1 MGLVHFNSVLPYKLV
16 NILTEISFC
25 YADDKNINDYRG
37 RIMNR
42 RDKRSRHLAAISLA
56 IMGVGFLASIPF
68 QESIIGKLLMGG
80 FEAGLVGGLA
90 DWFAVTALFRHPM
103 GIPIPHTALLPKNR
117 EKVTQALINMLE
129 NDWLTK
135 ESIMDKFKQIHILD
149 KIFETVEKELHSESV
164 KKNIQSFSLEIA
176 NKVDVGKFAPSIERE
191 IKDYLFTADVSVL
204 LQKASSHVLTKQ
216 YDEAAFNYI
225 LEETEKWASKEE
237 AKMVLGK
244 LGKQAIETTQAD
256 GLLKFAIQSFSNMIT
271 EEKIGNMLQSFILKR
286 MNNLKQSDNRY
297 RHMILEKVRKELG
310 SIDEREMLMLEI
322 QSWKNKM
329 VEELEISNQIKEALL
344 KFKER
349 AISFIEKESFVDDY
363 VIPVVNKFI
372 NEIKNDPEK
381 VAGIERWLHT
391 KLAGLIERNH
401 SKIGKLVRENLD
413 KLDTETLIDM
423 MENNIGK
430 DLQWIRVNGA
440 VCGFLIGIGL
450 TIFKLLV
457 M

>member
-1 MGLVHFNSVLPYKLV
+1 MEK
-16 NILTEISFC
+16 
-25 YADDKNINDYRG
+25 
-37 RIMNR
+37 

-56 IMGVGFLASIPF
+56 IMGAGFLAMMPF
-68 QESIIGKLLMGG
+68 QDSLIGKLLMGG

-117 EKVTQALINMLE
+117 DKVTRALINMLE

-164 KKNIQSFSLEIA
+164 KQSIQSFSLDVV
-176 NKVDVGKFAPSIERE
+176 NKIDVERFAPNIEQE
-191 IKDYLFTADVSVL
+191 IKGFLLSADTSDF
-204 LQKASSHVLTKQ
+204 LQKASSHVLSKE
-216 YDEAAFNYI
+216 YEAAAFNYVLI
-225 LEETEKWASKEE
+225 ETEKWASQDE

-244 LGKQAIETTQAD
+244 LGKQAIDTTEAD

-271 EEKIGNMLQSFILKR
+271 EEKVGNILQSFILKR
-286 MNNLKQSDNRY
+286 MKNLQQEDNRY
-297 RHMILEKVRKELG
+297 RHMILEKIRKELG
-310 SIDEREMLMLEI
+310 NINEREALMSEI
-322 QSWKNKM
+322 QNWKNKM
-329 VEELEISNQIKEALL
+329 VEDMDLTGQIRGVLAKSKDRVIA
-344 KFKER
+344 
-349 AISFIEKESFVDDY
+349 FIEADSFVDDT
-363 VIPVVNKFI
+363 VTPVVKRFI
-372 NEIKNDPEK
+372 HEIKEDESK
-381 VAGIERWLHT
+381 VAAIESWLHA
-391 KLAGLIERNH
+391 KIAGLIERNH

-450 TIFKLLV
+450 TIFKLVV

>member
-1 MGLVHFNSVLPYKLV
+1 
-16 NILTEISFC
+16 
-25 YADDKNINDYRG
+25 
-37 RIMNR
+37 MNK

-56 IMGVGFLASIPF
+56 IMGAGFIAMIPF
-68 QESIIGKLLMGG
+68 QDSLIGKLLMGG

-90 DWFAVTALFRHPM
+90 DWFAVTALFRHPL

-117 EKVTQALINMLE
+117 DKVTRALINMLE

-149 KIFETVEKELHSESV
+149 KIFETVEKELHSNSV
-164 KKNIQSFSLEIA
+164 KKSIQSFSLDIVR
-176 NKVDVGKFAPSIERE
+176 KIDVERFAPAIEQE
-191 IKDYLFTADVSVL
+191 IKGFLLSADTSVL
-204 LQKASSHVLTKQ
+204 LQKVSSHVLAKE
-216 YDEAAFNYI
+216 YDEAAFNYV
-225 LEETEKWASKEE
+225 LTETEKWAAKDE
-237 AKMVLGK
+237 AKLVLGK

-286 MNNLKQSDNRY
+286 MNNLKKSDNQY

-310 SIDEREMLMLEI
+310 GISEREVLMLEI

-329 VEELEISNQIKEALL
+329 VEDMDLSGQIKDVLA
-344 KFKER
+344 KAKER
-349 AISFIEKESFVDDY
+349 AIEFIEKDSFADDS
-363 VIPVVNKFI
+363 VIPIVKKFI
-372 NEIKNDPEK
+372 LEIKQDDEK
-381 VAGIERWLHT
+381 VTAIESWLHA
-391 KLAGLIERNH
+391 KIAGLIERNH

-450 TIFKLLV
+450 TVFKLVV

>member
-1 MGLVHFNSVLPYKLV
+1 MEK
-16 NILTEISFC
+16 
-25 YADDKNINDYRG
+25 
-37 RIMNR
+37 

-56 IMGVGFLASIPF
+56 IMGAGFLATMPF
-68 QESIIGKLLMGG
+68 QDSLFGKLLMGG

-117 EKVTQALINMLE
+117 DKVTRALINMLE

-164 KKNIQSFSLEIA
+164 KLSIQSFSL
-176 NKVDVGKFAPSIERE
+176 DVVKKIDVERFAPTIEQE
-191 IKDYLFTADVSVL
+191 IKDFLLSADTSDI
-204 LQKASSHVLTKQ
+204 LQKASRHVLSKE
-216 YDEAAFNYI
+216 YEAAAFNYV
-225 LEETEKWASKEE
+225 LKETEKWASQDE

-244 LGKQAIETTQAD
+244 LGKQAIDTTEAD

-271 EEKIGNMLQSFILKR
+271 EEKVGNILQSFILKR
-286 MNNLKQSDNRY
+286 MNNLQQEDNRY

-310 SIDEREMLMLEI
+310 SINEREVLMSDI
-322 QSWKNKM
+322 QAWKNKM
-329 VEELEISNQIKEALL
+329 VEDMDLTGQIRGVLAKSKDRVIA
-344 KFKER
+344 
-349 AISFIEKESFVDDY
+349 FIEADSFVDDT
-363 VIPVVNKFI
+363 VTPVVKRFI
-372 NEIKNDPEK
+372 QEIKEDEGK
-381 VAGIERWLHT
+381 VAAIESWLHA
-391 KLAGLIERNH
+391 KIAGLIERNH

-423 MENNIGK
+423 MENNVGK

-450 TIFKLLV
+450 TIFKLIVL
-457 M
+457 

>member
-1 MGLVHFNSVLPYKLV
+1 MEK
-16 NILTEISFC
+16 
-25 YADDKNINDYRG
+25 
-37 RIMNR
+37 

-56 IMGVGFLASIPF
+56 IMGVGFLAMIPF
-68 QESIIGKLLMGG
+68 QDSLIGKLLMGG

-117 EKVTQALINMLE
+117 DKVTRALINMLE

-135 ESIMDKFKQIHILD
+135 ESIMEKFKQIHILD

-164 KKNIQSFSLEIA
+164 KNSIQAFSL
-176 NKVDVGKFAPSIERE
+176 DVVKKIDVERFAPTIEQE
-191 IKDYLFTADVSVL
+191 IKGFLLSADASAF
-204 LQKASSHVLTKQ
+204 LQKASSHILSKE
-216 YDEAAFNYI
+216 YDSAAFDYV
-225 LEETEKWASKEE
+225 LQETEKWASQPE

-244 LGKQAIETTQAD
+244 LGKQAIDTTEAD

-271 EEKIGNMLQSFILKR
+271 EEKVGNILQSFILKR
-286 MNNLKQSDNRY
+286 MKNLQQDDNRY
-297 RHMILEKVRKELG
+297 RHMILDKIRKELG
-310 SIDEREMLMLEI
+310 NLNDREALMAEI
-322 QSWKNKM
+322 QTWKNKM
-329 VEELEISNQIKEALL
+329 VEEMDLTRQIKDVLSKA
-344 KFKER
+344 KDR
-349 AISFIEKESFVDDY
+349 GIAFIEKDSFVDDT
-363 VIPVVNKFI
+363 VTPVVKKFI
-372 NEIKNDPEK
+372 EEIKADNEK
-381 VAGIERWLHT
+381 VTAIESWIHA
-391 KLAGLIERNH
+391 KIAGLIERNH

-423 MENNIGK
+423 MENNVGK

>member
-1 MGLVHFNSVLPYKLV
+1 
-16 NILTEISFC
+16 
-25 YADDKNINDYRG
+25 
-37 RIMNR
+37 MNK

-56 IMGVGFLASIPF
+56 IMGAGFIATIPF
-68 QESIIGKLLMGG
+68 QDSLIGKLLMGG

-90 DWFAVTALFRHPM
+90 DWFAVTALFRHPL

-117 EKVTQALINMLE
+117 DKVTRALINMLE

-149 KIFETVEKELHSESV
+149 KIFETVEKELHSNSV
-164 KKNIQSFSLEIA
+164 KKSIQSFSLDIA
-176 NKVDVGKFAPSIERE
+176 RKIDVVRFAPAIEQE
-191 IKDYLFTADVSVL
+191 IKGFLLSADTSVF
-204 LQKASSHVLTKQ
+204 LQKASSHVLAKE
-216 YDEAAFNYI
+216 YDEAAFNYV
-225 LEETEKWASKEE
+225 LTETEKWAAKDE
-237 AKMVLGK
+237 AKLVLGK

-286 MNNLKQSDNRY
+286 MNNLKKNDNQY

-310 SIDEREMLMLEI
+310 GISEREVLMLEI

-329 VEELEISNQIKEALL
+329 VDDMDLSGQIKDVLA
-344 KFKER
+344 KGKDR
-349 AISFIEKESFVDDY
+349 AIEFIEKDSFVDDS
-363 VIPVVNKFI
+363 VIPIVKKFI
-372 NEIKNDPEK
+372 NEIKQDDEK
-381 VAGIERWLHT
+381 VAAIESWLHA
-391 KLAGLIERNH
+391 KIAGLIERNH

-450 TIFKLLV
+450 TVFKLVV

>member
-1 MGLVHFNSVLPYKLV
+1 MEK
-16 NILTEISFC
+16 
-25 YADDKNINDYRG
+25 
-37 RIMNR
+37 

-56 IMGVGFLASIPF
+56 IMGAGFLATMPF
-68 QESIIGKLLMGG
+68 QDSLIGKLLMGG

-117 EKVTQALINMLE
+117 DKVTRALINMLE

-164 KKNIQSFSLEIA
+164 KKSIQSFSL
-176 NKVDVGKFAPSIERE
+176 DVVKKIDVERFAPSIEQE
-191 IKDYLFTADVSVL
+191 IKGFLLSADTSDI
-204 LQKASSHVLTKQ
+204 LQKASNHVLSKE
-216 YDEAAFNYI
+216 YEAAAFNYV
-225 LEETEKWASKEE
+225 LKETEKWASQDE

-244 LGKQAIETTQAD
+244 LGKQAIDTTEAD

-271 EEKIGNMLQSFILKR
+271 EEKVGNILQSFILKR
-286 MNNLKQSDNRY
+286 MKNLQQEDNRY

-310 SIDEREMLMLEI
+310 SVNEREALMSEI
-322 QSWKNKM
+322 QAWKNKM
-329 VEELEISNQIKEALL
+329 VEDMDLTGQIRGVLAKSKNRVIA
-344 KFKER
+344 
-349 AISFIEKESFVDDY
+349 FIETDSFVDDT
-363 VIPVVNKFI
+363 VTPIVKRFI
-372 NEIKNDPEK
+372 DEIKEDDGK
-381 VAGIERWLHT
+381 VSAIESWLHA
-391 KLAGLIERNH
+391 KIAGLIERNH

-450 TIFKLLV
+450 TIFKLVV

>member
-1 MGLVHFNSVLPYKLV
+1 MEKS
-16 NILTEISFC
+16 
-25 YADDKNINDYRG
+25 
-37 RIMNR
+37 
-42 RDKRSRHLAAISLA
+42 DKRSRHLAAISLA
-56 IMGVGFLASIPF
+56 IMGVGFLAMIPF
-68 QESIIGKLLMGG
+68 QDSLIGKLLMGG

-117 EKVTQALINMLE
+117 DKVTRALINMLE

-135 ESIMDKFKQIHILD
+135 ESIMEKFKQIHILD

-164 KKNIQSFSLEIA
+164 KNSIQAFSL
-176 NKVDVGKFAPSIERE
+176 DVVKKIDVERFAPAIEQE
-191 IKDYLFTADVSVL
+191 IKGFLLSADSSEF
-204 LQKASSHVLTKQ
+204 LQKASSHILAKE
-216 YDEAAFNYI
+216 YDSAAFDYV
-225 LEETEKWASKEE
+225 LQETEKWASQPE

-244 LGKQAIETTQAD
+244 LGKQAIDTTEAD

-271 EEKIGNMLQSFILKR
+271 EEKVGNILQSFILKR
-286 MNNLKQSDNRY
+286 MKNLQQDENRY
-297 RHMILEKVRKELG
+297 RHMILDKIRKELG
-310 SIDEREMLMLEI
+310 NLNEREALMSEI
-322 QSWKNKM
+322 QTWKNKM
-329 VEELEISNQIKEALL
+329 VEEMDLTRQIKDVLVKA
-344 KFKER
+344 KDR
-349 AISFIEKESFVDDY
+349 GIAFIEKDSFVDDT
-363 VIPVVNKFI
+363 VTPVVKKFI
-372 NEIKNDPEK
+372 EEIKADDKK
-381 VAGIERWLHT
+381 VTAIESWLHA
-391 KLAGLIERNH
+391 KIAGLIERNH

-423 MENNIGK
+423 MENNVGK

>member
-1 MGLVHFNSVLPYKLV
+1 
-16 NILTEISFC
+16 
-25 YADDKNINDYRG
+25 
-37 RIMNR
+37 MNK

-56 IMGVGFLASIPF
+56 IMGAGFIATIPF
-68 QESIIGKLLMGG
+68 QDSLIGKLLMGG

-90 DWFAVTALFRHPM
+90 DWFAVTALFRHPL

-117 EKVTQALINMLE
+117 DKVTRALINMLE

-164 KKNIQSFSLEIA
+164 KKSIQSFSLEVIR
-176 NKVDVGKFAPSIERE
+176 KVEVEKFAPSIEQE
-191 IKDYLFTADVSVL
+191 IKGFLLSADTSVF
-204 LQKASSHVLTKQ
+204 LQKASSHVLAKE
-216 YDEAAFNYI
+216 YDEAAFNYV
-225 LEETEKWASKEE
+225 LTETEKWAAKDE

-286 MNNLKQSDNRY
+286 MNNLKKSDNQY

-310 SIDEREMLMLEI
+310 GISEREALMLEI

-329 VEELEISNQIKEALL
+329 VDDMDLSGQIKGVLA
-344 KFKER
+344 KAKDR
-349 AISFIEKESFVDDY
+349 AIEFIEKDSFVDDS
-363 VIPVVNKFI
+363 VIPIVKKFI
-372 NEIKNDPEK
+372 NEIKQDDEK
-381 VAGIERWLHT
+381 VAAIESWLHA
-391 KLAGLIERNH
+391 KIAGLIERNH

-450 TIFKLLV
+450 TIFKLVV

>member
-1 MGLVHFNSVLPYKLV
+1 
-16 NILTEISFC
+16 
-25 YADDKNINDYRG
+25 
-37 RIMNR
+37 MNR

-56 IMGVGFLASIPF
+56 IMGVGFLATIPF
-68 QESIIGKLLMGG
+68 QDSLIGKLMMGG

-117 EKVTQALINMLE
+117 EKVTRALINMLE

-164 KKNIQSFSLEIA
+164 KKSIQTFSLEAARKIE
-176 NKVDVGKFAPSIERE
+176 VEKFAPAIEQE
-191 IKDYLFTADVSVL
+191 IKGFLLKAEVSTL
-204 LQKASSHVLTKQ
+204 LQKASLHVLEKQ
-216 YDEAAFNYI
+216 YDEAAFNYV
-225 LEETEKWASKEE
+225 LAETEKWASKEE
-237 AKMVLGK
+237 AKIVLGK

-286 MNNLKQSDNRY
+286 MNNLKQNDNRY

-310 SIDEREMLMLEI
+310 SIDEREALMLEI
-322 QSWKNKM
+322 QGWKNKM
-329 VEELEISNQIKEALL
+329 VDELNLSGQIKDVLA
-344 KFKER
+344 KSKDR
-349 AISFIEKESFVDDY
+349 AIAYIEQDTFVDDH
-363 VIPVVNKFI
+363 VIPVVTKFI
-372 NEIKNDPEK
+372 SEIKADPEK
-381 VAGIERWLHT
+381 VAGLENWLHA

-450 TIFKLLV
+450 TIFKLIAI
-457 M
+457 

>member
-1 MGLVHFNSVLPYKLV
+1 MEK
-16 NILTEISFC
+16 
-25 YADDKNINDYRG
+25 
-37 RIMNR
+37 

-56 IMGVGFLASIPF
+56 IMGAGFLAMMPF
-68 QESIIGKLLMGG
+68 QDSLIGKLLMGG

-117 EKVTQALINMLE
+117 DKVTRALINMLE

-164 KKNIQSFSLEIA
+164 KQSIQSFSL
-176 NKVDVGKFAPSIERE
+176 DVVKKIDVERFSPTIEQE
-191 IKDYLFTADVSVL
+191 IKGFLLSADTSDL
-204 LQKASSHVLTKQ
+204 LQKASSHVLSKE
-216 YDEAAFNYI
+216 YEAAAFNYVLI
-225 LEETEKWASKEE
+225 ETEKWASQDE

-244 LGKQAIETTQAD
+244 LGKQAIDTTEAD

-271 EEKIGNMLQSFILKR
+271 EEKVGNILQSFILKR
-286 MNNLKQSDNRY
+286 MKNLQQEDNRY
-297 RHMILEKVRKELG
+297 RHMILEKIRKELAN
-310 SIDEREMLMLEI
+310 INEREALMSEI
-322 QSWKNKM
+322 QAWKNKM
-329 VEELEISNQIKEALL
+329 VEDMDLTGQIRGVLAKSKDRVIA
-344 KFKER
+344 
-349 AISFIEKESFVDDY
+349 FIEADSFVDDT
-363 VIPVVNKFI
+363 VTPVVKRFI
-372 NEIKNDPEK
+372 QEIKEDEGK
-381 VAGIERWLHT
+381 VAAIESWLHA
-391 KLAGLIERNH
+391 KIAGLIERNH

-423 MENNIGK
+423 MENNVGK

-450 TIFKLLV
+450 TIFKLIVL
-457 M
+457 

>member
-1 MGLVHFNSVLPYKLV
+1 
-16 NILTEISFC
+16 
-25 YADDKNINDYRG
+25 
-37 RIMNR
+37 MNK

-56 IMGVGFLASIPF
+56 IMGAGFIATIPF
-68 QESIIGKLLMGG
+68 QDSLIGKLLMGG

-90 DWFAVTALFRHPM
+90 DWFAVTALFRHPL

-117 EKVTQALINMLE
+117 DKVTRALINMLE

-149 KIFETVEKELHSESV
+149 KIFETVEKELHSNSV
-164 KKNIQSFSLEIA
+164 KKSIQSFSLDIA
-176 NKVDVGKFAPSIERE
+176 RKIDVVRFAPAIEQE
-191 IKDYLFTADVSVL
+191 IKGFLLSADTSVF
-204 LQKASSHVLTKQ
+204 LQKASSHVLAKE
-216 YDEAAFNYI
+216 YDEAAFNYV
-225 LEETEKWASKEE
+225 LTETEKWAAKDE
-237 AKMVLGK
+237 AKLVLGQ

-286 MNNLKQSDNRY
+286 MNNLKKTDNQY

-310 SIDEREMLMLEI
+310 GISEREVLMLEI

-329 VEELEISNQIKEALL
+329 VDDMDLSGQIKDVLEKA
-344 KFKER
+344 KHR
-349 AISFIEKESFVDDY
+349 AIEFIEKDSFVDDS
-363 VIPVVNKFI
+363 VIPIVKKFI
-372 NEIKNDPEK
+372 DEIKQDDEK
-381 VAGIERWLHT
+381 VAAIESWLHA
-391 KLAGLIERNH
+391 KIAGLIERNH

-450 TIFKLLV
+450 TVFKLVV

>member
-1 MGLVHFNSVLPYKLV
+1 
-16 NILTEISFC
+16 
-25 YADDKNINDYRG
+25 
-37 RIMNR
+37 MNK

-56 IMGVGFLASIPF
+56 IMGAGFIATIPF
-68 QESIIGKLLMGG
+68 QDSLIGKLLMGG

-90 DWFAVTALFRHPM
+90 DWFAVTALFRHPL

-117 EKVTQALINMLE
+117 DKVTRALINMLE

-149 KIFETVEKELHSESV
+149 KIFETVEKELHSNSV
-164 KKNIQSFSLEIA
+164 KKSIQSFSLDIA
-176 NKVDVGKFAPSIERE
+176 RKIDVVRFAPAIEQE
-191 IKDYLFTADVSVL
+191 IKGFLLSADTSVF
-204 LQKASSHVLTKQ
+204 LQKASSHVLAKE
-216 YDEAAFNYI
+216 YDEAAFNYV
-225 LEETEKWASKEE
+225 LTETEKWAAKDE
-237 AKMVLGK
+237 AKLVLGK

-286 MNNLKQSDNRY
+286 MNNLKKSDNQY

-310 SIDEREMLMLEI
+310 GISEREVLMLEI

-329 VEELEISNQIKEALL
+329 VDDMDLSGQIKDVLA
-344 KFKER
+344 KAKDR
-349 AISFIEKESFVDDY
+349 AIEFIEKDSFVDDS
-363 VIPVVNKFI
+363 VIPIVKKFI
-372 NEIKNDPEK
+372 NEIKQDDEK
-381 VAGIERWLHT
+381 VAAIESWLHA
-391 KLAGLIERNH
+391 KIAGLIERNH

-450 TIFKLLV
+450 TIFKLVV

>member
-1 MGLVHFNSVLPYKLV
+1 MEK
-16 NILTEISFC
+16 
-25 YADDKNINDYRG
+25 
-37 RIMNR
+37 

-56 IMGVGFLASIPF
+56 IMGAGFLAMMPF
-68 QESIIGKLLMGG
+68 QDSLIGKLLMGG

-117 EKVTQALINMLE
+117 DKVTRALINMLE

-164 KKNIQSFSLEIA
+164 KKSIQAFSL
-176 NKVDVGKFAPSIERE
+176 DVVKKIDVERFAPTIEQE
-191 IKDYLFTADVSVL
+191 IKGFLLSADTSDI
-204 LQKASSHVLTKQ
+204 LQKASSHVLSKE
-216 YDEAAFNYI
+216 YEAAAFNYV
-225 LEETEKWASKEE
+225 LKETEKWASQDE

-244 LGKQAIETTQAD
+244 LGKQAIDTTEAD

-271 EEKIGNMLQSFILKR
+271 EEKVGNILQSFILKR
-286 MNNLKQSDNRY
+286 MKNLQQEDNRY
-297 RHMILEKVRKELG
+297 RHMILEKIRKELG
-310 SIDEREMLMLEI
+310 SINERETLMSEI
-322 QSWKNKM
+322 QAWKNKM
-329 VEELEISNQIKEALL
+329 VEDMDLTGQIRGVLAKSKDRVIA
-344 KFKER
+344 
-349 AISFIEKESFVDDY
+349 FIEADSFVDDT
-363 VIPVVNKFI
+363 VTPVVKRFI
-372 NEIKNDPEK
+372 QEIKEDEGK
-381 VAGIERWLHT
+381 VAAIESWLHA
-391 KLAGLIERNH
+391 KIAGLIERNH

-423 MENNIGK
+423 MENNVGK

-450 TIFKLLV
+450 TIFKLIVL
-457 M
+457 

>member
-1 MGLVHFNSVLPYKLV
+1 MEK
-16 NILTEISFC
+16 
-25 YADDKNINDYRG
+25 
-37 RIMNR
+37 

-56 IMGVGFLASIPF
+56 IMGVGFLAMIPF
-68 QESIIGKLLMGG
+68 QDSLIGKLLMGG

-117 EKVTQALINMLE
+117 DKVTRALINMLE

-135 ESIMDKFKQIHILD
+135 ESIMEKFKQIHILD

-164 KKNIQSFSLEIA
+164 KNSIQAFSL
-176 NKVDVGKFAPSIERE
+176 DVVKKIDVERFAPAIEQE
-191 IKDYLFTADVSVL
+191 IKGFLLSADSSEF
-204 LQKASSHVLTKQ
+204 LQKASSHILAKE
-216 YDEAAFNYI
+216 YDSAAFDYV
-225 LEETEKWASKEE
+225 LQETEKWASQPE

-244 LGKQAIETTQAD
+244 LGKQAIDTTEAD

-271 EEKIGNMLQSFILKR
+271 EEKVGNILQSFILKR
-286 MNNLKQSDNRY
+286 MKNLQQDENRY
-297 RHMILEKVRKELG
+297 RHMILDKIRKELG
-310 SIDEREMLMLEI
+310 NLNEREALMSEI
-322 QSWKNKM
+322 QTWKNKM
-329 VEELEISNQIKEALL
+329 VEEMDLTRQIKDVLA
-344 KFKER
+344 KAKDR
-349 AISFIEKESFVDDY
+349 GIAFIEKDSFVDDT
-363 VIPVVNKFI
+363 VTPVVKKFI
-372 NEIKNDPEK
+372 EEIKADDKK
-381 VAGIERWLHT
+381 VTAIESWLHA
-391 KLAGLIERNH
+391 KIAGLIERNH

-423 MENNIGK
+423 MENNVGK

>member
-1 MGLVHFNSVLPYKLV
+1 MEK
-16 NILTEISFC
+16 
-25 YADDKNINDYRG
+25 
-37 RIMNR
+37 

-56 IMGVGFLASIPF
+56 IMGAGFLAMMPF
-68 QESIIGKLLMGG
+68 QDSLIGKLLMGG

-117 EKVTQALINMLE
+117 DKVTRALINMLE

-164 KKNIQSFSLEIA
+164 KQSIQSFSL
-176 NKVDVGKFAPSIERE
+176 DVVKKIDVERFAPTIEQE
-191 IKDYLFTADVSVL
+191 IKGFLLSADTSDL
-204 LQKASSHVLTKQ
+204 LQKASSHVLSKE
-216 YDEAAFNYI
+216 YEAAAFNYVLI
-225 LEETEKWASKEE
+225 ETEKWASQDE

-244 LGKQAIETTQAD
+244 LGKQAIDTTEAD

-271 EEKIGNMLQSFILKR
+271 EEKVGNILQSFIFKR
-286 MNNLKQSDNRY
+286 MKNLQQEDNRY
-297 RHMILEKVRKELG
+297 RHMILEKIRKELAN
-310 SIDEREMLMLEI
+310 INEREALMSEI
-322 QSWKNKM
+322 QAWKNKM
-329 VEELEISNQIKEALL
+329 VEDMDLTGQIRGVLAKSKDRVIA
-344 KFKER
+344 
-349 AISFIEKESFVDDY
+349 FIEADSFVDDT
-363 VIPVVNKFI
+363 VTPVVKRFI
-372 NEIKNDPEK
+372 QEIKEDEGK
-381 VAGIERWLHT
+381 VAAIESWLHA
-391 KLAGLIERNH
+391 KIAGLIERNH

-423 MENNIGK
+423 MENNVGK

-450 TIFKLLV
+450 TIFKLIVL
-457 M
+457 

>member
-1 MGLVHFNSVLPYKLV
+1 MEK
-16 NILTEISFC
+16 
-25 YADDKNINDYRG
+25 
-37 RIMNR
+37 

-56 IMGVGFLASIPF
+56 IMGAGFLATIPF
-68 QESIIGKLLMGG
+68 QDSLIGKLLMGG

-117 EKVTQALINMLE
+117 DKVTRALINMLE

-164 KKNIQSFSLEIA
+164 KLSIQSFSL
-176 NKVDVGKFAPSIERE
+176 DVVKKIDVERFAPSIEQE
-191 IKDYLFTADVSVL
+191 IKGFLLAADTSDI
-204 LQKASSHVLTKQ
+204 LQKASSHVLSKE
-216 YDEAAFNYI
+216 YEAAAFNYV
-225 LEETEKWASKEE
+225 LKETEKWASHDE

-244 LGKQAIETTQAD
+244 LGKQAIDTTEAD

-271 EEKIGNMLQSFILKR
+271 EEKVGNILQSFILKR
-286 MNNLKQSDNRY
+286 MKNLQQEDNRY

-310 SIDEREMLMLEI
+310 SINEREALMSEI
-322 QSWKNKM
+322 QAWKNKM
-329 VEELEISNQIKEALL
+329 VEDMDLTGQIRGVLVKSKDRVIA
-344 KFKER
+344 
-349 AISFIEKESFVDDY
+349 FIEADSFVDDT
-363 VIPVVNKFI
+363 VTPVVKRFI
-372 NEIKNDPEK
+372 QEIKEDEGK
-381 VAGIERWLHT
+381 VAAIESWLHA
-391 KLAGLIERNH
+391 KIAGLIERNH

-423 MENNIGK
+423 MENNVGK

-450 TIFKLLV
+450 TIFKFIVL
-457 M
+457 

>member
-1 MGLVHFNSVLPYKLV
+1 MEK
-16 NILTEISFC
+16 
-25 YADDKNINDYRG
+25 
-37 RIMNR
+37 

-56 IMGVGFLASIPF
+56 IMGVGFLAMIPF
-68 QESIIGKLLMGG
+68 QDSLIGKLLMGG

-117 EKVTQALINMLE
+117 DKVTRALINMLE

-135 ESIMDKFKQIHILD
+135 ESIMEKFKQIHILD

-164 KKNIQSFSLEIA
+164 KNSIQAFSLNVVKKI
-176 NKVDVGKFAPSIERE
+176 DVERFAPAIEQE
-191 IKDYLFTADVSVL
+191 IKGFLLSADSSEF
-204 LQKASSHVLTKQ
+204 LQKASSHILAKE
-216 YDEAAFNYI
+216 YDSAAFDYV
-225 LEETEKWASKEE
+225 LQETEKWASQPE

-244 LGKQAIETTQAD
+244 LGKQAIDTTEAD

-271 EEKIGNMLQSFILKR
+271 EEKVGNILQSFILKR
-286 MNNLKQSDNRY
+286 MKNLQQDENRY
-297 RHMILEKVRKELG
+297 RHMILDKIRKELG
-310 SIDEREMLMLEI
+310 NLNEREALMAEI
-322 QSWKNKM
+322 QTWKNKM
-329 VEELEISNQIKEALL
+329 VEEMDLTRQIKDVLA
-344 KFKER
+344 KAKDR
-349 AISFIEKESFVDDY
+349 GIAFIEKDSFVDDT
-363 VIPVVNKFI
+363 VTPVVKKFI
-372 NEIKNDPEK
+372 EEIKADDKK
-381 VAGIERWLHT
+381 VTAIESWLHA
-391 KLAGLIERNH
+391 KIAGLIERNH

-423 MENNIGK
+423 MENNVGK

>member
-1 MGLVHFNSVLPYKLV
+1 MEK
-16 NILTEISFC
+16 
-25 YADDKNINDYRG
+25 
-37 RIMNR
+37 

-56 IMGVGFLASIPF
+56 IMGVGFLAMIPF
-68 QESIIGKLLMGG
+68 QDSLIGKLLMGG

-117 EKVTQALINMLE
+117 DKVTRALINMLE

-135 ESIMDKFKQIHILD
+135 ESIMEKFKQIHILD

-164 KKNIQSFSLEIA
+164 KNSIQAFSL
-176 NKVDVGKFAPSIERE
+176 DVVKKIDVERFAPAIEQE
-191 IKDYLFTADVSVL
+191 IKGFLLSADSSEF
-204 LQKASSHVLTKQ
+204 LQKASGHILAKE
-216 YDEAAFNYI
+216 YDSAAFDYV
-225 LEETEKWASKEE
+225 LQETEKWASQPE

-244 LGKQAIETTQAD
+244 LGKQAIDTTEAD

-271 EEKIGNMLQSFILKR
+271 EEKVGNILQSFILKR
-286 MNNLKQSDNRY
+286 MKNLQQDENRY
-297 RHMILEKVRKELG
+297 RHMILDKIRKELG
-310 SIDEREMLMLEI
+310 NLNEREALMSEI
-322 QSWKNKM
+322 QTWKNKM
-329 VEELEISNQIKEALL
+329 VEEMDLTRQIKDVLA
-344 KFKER
+344 KAKDR
-349 AISFIEKESFVDDY
+349 GIAFIEKDSFVDDT
-363 VIPVVNKFI
+363 VTPVVKKFI
-372 NEIKNDPEK
+372 EEIKADDKK
-381 VAGIERWLHT
+381 VTAIESWLHA
-391 KLAGLIERNH
+391 KIAGLIERNH

-423 MENNIGK
+423 MENNVGK

>member
-1 MGLVHFNSVLPYKLV
+1 MEK
-16 NILTEISFC
+16 
-25 YADDKNINDYRG
+25 
-37 RIMNR
+37 

-56 IMGVGFLASIPF
+56 IMGAGFLAMIPF
-68 QESIIGKLLMGG
+68 QDSLIGKLLMGG

-117 EKVTQALINMLE
+117 DKVTRALINMLE

-135 ESIMDKFKQIHILD
+135 ESIMEKFKQIHILD

-164 KKNIQSFSLEIA
+164 KNSIQAFSL
-176 NKVDVGKFAPSIERE
+176 DVVRKIDVERFAPAIEQE
-191 IKDYLFTADVSVL
+191 IKGFLLSADSSEV
-204 LQKASSHVLTKQ
+204 LQKASSHVLEKE
-216 YDEAAFNYI
+216 YEAAAFNYM
-225 LEETEKWASKEE
+225 LKETEKWASQDE

-244 LGKQAIETTQAD
+244 LGKQAIDTTEAD

-271 EEKIGNMLQSFILKR
+271 EEKVGNILQSFILKR
-286 MNNLKQSDNRY
+286 MKNLQQEDNRY
-297 RHMILEKVRKELG
+297 RHMILDKVRKELG
-310 SIDEREMLMLEI
+310 SMNEREALMTEI
-322 QSWKNKM
+322 QTWKNKM
-329 VEELEISNQIKEALL
+329 VEEMDLTGQIRGVLAKS
-344 KFKER
+344 KER
-349 AISFIEKESFVDDY
+349 ALAFIEKDNFVDET
-363 VIPVVNKFI
+363 VTPIVKRFI
-372 NEIKNDPEK
+372 IEIKEDEEK
-381 VAGIERWLHT
+381 VKAIESWLHA
-391 KLAGLIERNH
+391 KIAGLIERNH

-423 MENNIGK
+423 MENNVGK

>member
-1 MGLVHFNSVLPYKLV
+1 MEK
-16 NILTEISFC
+16 
-25 YADDKNINDYRG
+25 
-37 RIMNR
+37 

-56 IMGVGFLASIPF
+56 IMGAGFLAMMPF
-68 QESIIGKLLMGG
+68 QDSLMGKLLMGG

-117 EKVTQALINMLE
+117 DKVTRALINMLE

-135 ESIMDKFKQIHILD
+135 ESIMGKFKQIHILD

-164 KKNIQSFSLEIA
+164 KRSIQSFTL
-176 NKVDVGKFAPSIERE
+176 DVMKKIDVERFAPTIEQE
-191 IKDYLFTADVSVL
+191 IKGFLLSADSSDF
-204 LQKASSHVLTKQ
+204 LQKASSHVLAKE
-216 YDEAAFNYI
+216 YDAAAFNYMI
-225 LEETEKWASKEE
+225 KETEKWASQDE

-244 LGKQAIETTQAD
+244 LGKQAIDTTEAD

-271 EEKIGNMLQSFILKR
+271 EEKVGNILQSFILKR
-286 MNNLKQSDNRY
+286 MKNLQQEDNRY
-297 RHMILEKVRKELG
+297 RHMILEKIRKELG
-310 SIDEREMLMLEI
+310 NINEREALMSEI
-322 QSWKNKM
+322 QNWKNKM
-329 VEELEISNQIKEALL
+329 VEDMDLTGQIRGVLAKSKDRVIA
-344 KFKER
+344 
-349 AISFIEKESFVDDY
+349 FIEADSFVDDT
-363 VIPVVNKFI
+363 VTPVVKRFI
-372 NEIKNDPEK
+372 HEIKEDESK
-381 VAGIERWLHT
+381 VAAIESWLHA
-391 KLAGLIERNH
+391 KIAGLIERNH

-450 TIFKLLV
+450 TIFKLVVL
-457 M
+457 

>member
-1 MGLVHFNSVLPYKLV
+1 
-16 NILTEISFC
+16 
-25 YADDKNINDYRG
+25 
-37 RIMNR
+37 MNK

-56 IMGVGFLASIPF
+56 IMGAGFIATIPF
-68 QESIIGKLLMGG
+68 QDSLIGKLLMGG

-90 DWFAVTALFRHPM
+90 DWFAVTALFRHPL

-117 EKVTQALINMLE
+117 DKVTRALINMLE

-149 KIFETVEKELHSESV
+149 KIFKTVEKELHSNSV
-164 KKNIQSFSLEIA
+164 KKSIQSFSLDIA
-176 NKVDVGKFAPSIERE
+176 RKIDVVRFAPAIEQE
-191 IKDYLFTADVSVL
+191 IKGFLFSADTSVF
-204 LQKASSHVLTKQ
+204 LQKASSHVLAKE
-216 YDEAAFNYI
+216 YDEAAFNYV
-225 LEETEKWASKEE
+225 LTETEKWAAKDE
-237 AKMVLGK
+237 AKLVLGK

-286 MNNLKQSDNRY
+286 MNNLKKSDNQY

-310 SIDEREMLMLEI
+310 GISEREVLMLEI

-329 VEELEISNQIKEALL
+329 VDDMDLSGQIKDVLA
-344 KFKER
+344 KAKDR
-349 AISFIEKESFVDDY
+349 AIEFIEKDSFVDDS
-363 VIPVVNKFI
+363 VIPIVKKFI
-372 NEIKNDPEK
+372 DEIKQDDEK
-381 VAGIERWLHT
+381 VAAIESWLHA
-391 KLAGLIERNH
+391 KIAGLIERNH

-450 TIFKLLV
+450 TVFKLVV

>member
-1 MGLVHFNSVLPYKLV
+1 
-16 NILTEISFC
+16 
-25 YADDKNINDYRG
+25 
-37 RIMNR
+37 MNR

-56 IMGVGFLASIPF
+56 IMGTGFIAMIPF
-68 QESIIGKLLMGG
+68 QESLIGKLLMGG

-90 DWFAVTALFRHPM
+90 DWFAVTALFRHPL

-117 EKVTQALINMLE
+117 DKMTGALINMLE

-149 KIFETVEKELHSESV
+149 KIFETVEKELHSDYV
-164 KKNIQSFSLEIA
+164 KKSIQSFCLEIVR
-176 NKVDVGKFAPSIERE
+176 KIEVEKYAPSIEQE
-191 IKDYLFTADVSVL
+191 IKSFLLSADASVL
-204 LQKASSHVLTKQ
+204 MQKASSHVLAKE
-216 YDEAAFNYI
+216 YDEAAFDYV
-225 LEETEKWASKEE
+225 LAETENWASKDE
-237 AKMVLGK
+237 AKWVLGK

-286 MNNLKQSDNRY
+286 MNNLKKKDNPY
-297 RHMILEKVRKELG
+297 RHMILDKVRKELAG
-310 SIDEREMLMLEI
+310 IGEREALMLEI
-322 QSWKNKM
+322 QTWKNKM
-329 VEELEISNQIKEALL
+329 VDEMDLTVQIKDVLA
-344 KFKER
+344 KTKGR
-349 AISFIEKESFVDDY
+349 AIAFIEKDRFVDDH
-363 VIPVVNKFI
+363 VIPIVNKFI
-372 NEIKNDPEK
+372 NEIKEDPKK
-381 VAGIERWLHT
+381 VEGIESWLHL
-391 KLAGLIERNH
+391 KIAGLIERNH
-401 SKIGKLVRENLD
+401 SKIGKLVKENLD

-450 TIFKLLV
+450 TIFKIVV